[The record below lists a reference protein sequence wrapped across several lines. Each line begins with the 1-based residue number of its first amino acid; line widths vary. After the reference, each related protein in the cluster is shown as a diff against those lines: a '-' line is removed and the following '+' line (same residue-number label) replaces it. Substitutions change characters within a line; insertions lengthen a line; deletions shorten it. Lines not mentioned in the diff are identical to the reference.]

1 MLTLIDWLVQL
12 VTHRTTVTQRRA
24 LSRDLPVLVPA
35 CAAVL
40 RHFTSNF
47 LSLLLQ

>member
-1 MLTLIDWLVQL
+1 MLALVDWLVQL
-12 VTHRTTVTQRRA
+12 MAHRATVAQGRA
-24 LSRDLPVLVPA
+24 LPCDLPVLVPA